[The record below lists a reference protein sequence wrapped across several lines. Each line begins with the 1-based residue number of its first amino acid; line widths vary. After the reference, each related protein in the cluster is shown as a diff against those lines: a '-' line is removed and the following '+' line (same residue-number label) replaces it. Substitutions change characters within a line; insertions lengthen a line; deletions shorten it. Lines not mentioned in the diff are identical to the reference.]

1 MRLIFISNLIIKV
14 ELGYSTLESNNLS
27 CDFLLNKL
35 FGDKMDYKKYQTSVG
50 NNYKHIQ
57 ITPKYRY
64 KMMRQEKL
72 KIFCRVAIEET
83 CKRHKIEIEI
93 INVQPD
99 HVHMIVDCPRT
110 FSDAKLMQILKGL
123 SAYLLFRICPSL
135 RKRYP
140 KGNFW
145 SEGYFCCSIGANFD
159 EVFEYVKN
167 QDFHHQIFH

>member
-1 MRLIFISNLIIKV
+1 MEF
-14 ELGYSTLESNNLS
+14 
-27 CDFLLNKL
+27 
-35 FGDKMDYKKYQTSVG
+35 YKKYKTSVG
-50 NNYKHIQ
+50 NNCKHVQ

-83 CKRHKIEIEI
+83 CKRHKIEIAI
-93 INVQPD
+93 INVQSD

-123 SAYLLFRICPSL
+123 SAYILFRICPGL

-140 KGNFW
+140 NGSFW

-167 QDFHHQIFH
+167 QDLHHSTFHWRQRDAPLLPKAKVARRATL

>member
-1 MRLIFISNLIIKV
+1 MEF
-14 ELGYSTLESNNLS
+14 
-27 CDFLLNKL
+27 
-35 FGDKMDYKKYQTSVG
+35 YKKYKTSVG
-50 NNYKHIQ
+50 NNCKHVQ

-83 CKRHKIEIEI
+83 CKRHKIEIAI
-93 INVQPD
+93 INVQSD
-99 HVHMIVDCPRT
+99 HVHMIV
-110 FSDAKLMQILKGL
+110 DAKLMQILKGL
-123 SAYLLFRICPSL
+123 SAYILFRICPGL

-140 KGNFW
+140 SGSFW

-167 QDFHHQIFH
+167 QDLHHSTFHWRRRDASLLPKAKVARRATL